1 MQEGSYWEGQVGLV
15 ILLSA
20 ILMVNSVFKRIR
32 LRFLFV
38 SYEYCGQ
45 CPTVDAVCK
54 LSTHPTYSL
63 RP

>member
-1 MQEGSYWEGQVGLV
+1 MIYRRALLGKGQAGLM

-38 SYEYCGQ
+38 SYCGQ
-45 CPTVDAVCK
+45 FPAVDAVCK
-54 LSTHPTYSL
+54 LSTHPTY
-63 RP
+63 